1 MVPACNEEKI
11 GLMTKNEHATLTQ
24 LAHDIAWHAGEAI
37 LRFYQK
43 NIPVRHKSDA
53 SPVTEADEA
62 ADSLIFAELARAA
75 PGIPIVSEESVSNG
89 LLPDISDGRFWLVDP
104 LDGTKEFISGTDE
117 FTVNIALIEEG
128 NPVLG
133 VLHAPALNTCYLA
146 DGKDAFLVAKSGF
159 REPIRARSVP
169 SDGAVVL
176 ASRNHRDSETDA
188 FIADH
193 YTARI
198 TSVGSAL
205 KFGLLAKGEA
215 DLYPRFGRTMEWDT
229 AAGHAVL
236 AAAGG
241 NVKCTD
247 GSTLRYGKPGLDN
260 PPFVA
265 CGLQ

>member
-1 MVPACNEEKI
+1 MIPISNEEENS
-11 GLMTKNEHATLTQ
+11 LMTKNEYATLMQ
-24 LAHDIAWHAGEAI
+24 LAHGIAWHAGEAI
-37 LRFYQK
+37 LRLYQK
-43 NIPVRHKSDA
+43 NIAVQHKSDA

-62 ADSLIFAELARAA
+62 ADSLIFAGLARGA
-75 PGIPIVSEESVSNG
+75 PGIPIVSEERVSQG
-89 LLPDISDGRFWLVDP
+89 RLPDISGGRFWLVDP

-117 FTVNIALIEEG
+117 FTINIALIEDG

-133 VLHAPALNTCYLA
+133 VLHAPALDACYLA
-146 DGKDAFLVAKSGF
+146 NDKDAFLVAKDGS
-159 REPIRARSVP
+159 REPIRARSIP
-169 SDGAVVL
+169 PDGAVVL
-176 ASRNHRDSETDA
+176 ASRSHRDAETNA
-188 FIADH
+188 FIAGH
-193 YTARI
+193 YTASI

-241 NVKCTD
+241 SVKCAD

-265 CGLQ
+265 RGVQ